1 MRVKTGYR
9 MVRTEKLKK
18 ICYILPMPYCRN
30 CAGIPVLRAADPDP
44 RAALCA
50 VQSEA
55 LSQDGERL
63 RHSLP
68 PPHLPLCSGWILPPV
83 LSLQVFYWLRQ

>member
-1 MRVKTGYR
+1 MAYS
-9 MVRTEKLKK
+9 
-18 ICYILPMPYCRN
+18 RN
-30 CAGIPVLRAADPDP
+30 SPGIPILRAADPDP
-44 RAALCA
+44 GAALRP

-68 PPHLPLCSGWILPPV
+68 PPHLPLCSVWILPPV
-83 LSLQVFYWLRQ
+83 PGLQVFVVHSSQRFSQVS